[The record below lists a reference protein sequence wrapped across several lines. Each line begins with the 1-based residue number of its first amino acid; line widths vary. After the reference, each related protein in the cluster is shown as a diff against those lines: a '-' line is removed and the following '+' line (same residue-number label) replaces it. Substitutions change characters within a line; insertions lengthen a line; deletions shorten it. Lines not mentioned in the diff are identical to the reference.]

1 MQAAPACSPDRPRSL
16 KTHASAAECRVIEAR
31 AECAGLSVSAY
42 LRAAALGRAVRAR
55 GTSDAVDA
63 LCDLVREVSGLGEM
77 VRDLAAAAGCA
88 ERATEV
94 LRRVDAARDALAEAA
109 GRL

>member
-1 MQAAPACSPDRPRSL
+1 MQAASAPSPDRARSL
-16 KTHASAAECRVIEAR
+16 KTHASAAECRAIEAR
-31 AECAGLSVSAY
+31 AERAGLSVSAY

-63 LCDLVREVSGLGEM
+63 LCDLVREVTGLCDL

-88 ERATEV
+88 ERAAEA
-94 LRRVDAARDALAEAA
+94 LRQVEGARDSLAEAA